1 MTRFINHIS
10 HTFKY
15 ILFVFVTGLFFF
27 TFIRALFIWSNLELF
42 TNVPTLIIFKSFL
55 VGLRFDTVILS
66 YILALPVLL
75 FIISAFLEEKNQK
88 RLLRIIHYLI
98 ISLFCIAFLIDFAN
112 ISFYQN
118 YHLPI
123 NKAALHWSNDLL
135 FSVKMII
142 QDASFVKNLL
152 LFVVTTSFFA
162 YVTRNFKNLLL
173 KSNRPIH
180 KKDLFL
186 LLFLIPI
193 LVVGMRG
200 RISFKSPIRWGTAY
214 FSSYEIANIA
224 ALNPVFSFF
233 KSSSD
238 NINVR
243 FFDSQK
249 ALIEVQKQ
257 ILPKNK
263 HSPND
268 ALLLSNYNVVIIIM
282 ESMGNNKTGLSEN
295 GQKLTPHLDSIAK
308 KALFFNK
315 CYSDGIHTF
324 NGLFSILTSFPA
336 LPMNK
341 PLEDLR
347 IQIPENLFVK
357 NLKKKN
363 YQTFFFTTHDTQFDN
378 MEGFM
383 RKNGIEHIIGED
395 NFNRKEVL
403 SATGVPDH
411 VLYDKCIS
419 IFDTLSTPFFALIL
433 SGSDHAPYAIPKD
446 IAFTPKTTN
455 KRNNIVAYA
464 DWAIGNFL
472 QQAKNKKWFSNTL
485 FVFVGD
491 HGAIVNQEAD
501 MYLSMHHIPLIF
513 YAPQKIIP
521 EINPQLCGQVD
532 ILPSIAHLLGINYN
546 NKPFSINI
554 FREERKA
561 LSFTYDDH
569 LIGISEKA
577 FYVSRPHNPN
587 LFLINPEEKYC
598 KLSADSAMA
607 KELRNFSFATME
619 LARTK
624 LFAVK

>member
-1 MTRFINHIS
+1 
-10 HTFKY
+10 
-15 ILFVFVTGLFFF
+15 
-27 TFIRALFIWSNLELF
+27 
-42 TNVPTLIIFKSFL
+42 
-55 VGLRFDTVILS
+55 
-66 YILALPVLL
+66 LL
-75 FIISAFLEEKNQK
+75 FIIAAFLEEKNQK

-112 ISFYQN
+112 IPFYQN

-142 QDASFVKNLL
+142 QDTSFVKNLL
-152 LFVVTTSFFA
+152 LFVVTTSIFVFTA
-162 YVTRNFKNLLL
+162 SFLKKYLL
-173 KSNRPIH
+173 KSNRPIQ
-180 KKDLFL
+180 KRDIFL
-186 LLFLIPI
+186 LFFLIPI
-193 LVVGMRG
+193 LVLGMRG
-200 RISFKSPIRWGTAY
+200 RISLKSPIRWGTAY
-214 FSSYEIANIA
+214 FSSYEIANIT

-243 FFDSQK
+243 FFDSEK
-249 ALIEVQKQ
+249 ALIEIQKQ

-263 HSPND
+263 FSPND
-268 ALLLSNYNVVIIIM
+268 TLLLRNYNVVIIIM
-282 ESMGNNKTGLSEN
+282 ESMGNNKTGLSAN
-295 GQKLTPHLDSIAK
+295 GQNLTPHLDSIAK
-308 KALFFNK
+308 KALLFNK

-357 NLKKKN
+357 ILKEKK

-395 NFNRKEVL
+395 NFNKKDVL

-411 VLYDKCIS
+411 VLYDKCIN
-419 IFDTLSTPFFALIL
+419 IFDTLNKPFFAIIL

-446 IAFTPKTTN
+446 IPFTPKTNN
-455 KRNNIVAYA
+455 KRKDIVAYA
-464 DWAIGNFL
+464 DWAIGNFFEK
-472 QQAKNKKWFSNTL
+472 AKQKKWFSNTL
-485 FVFVGD
+485 FVLVGD

-521 EINPQLCGQVD
+521 EVNHQLCGQID
-532 ILPSIAHLLGINYN
+532 IMPSIAHLLGINYN

-554 FREERKA
+554 FREERKV

-569 LIGISEKA
+569 LIGINDKA

-587 LFLINPEEKYC
+587 LFFINPEEKYC
-598 KLSADSAMA
+598 KPSADSTMA

-619 LARTK
+619 LAKTK
-624 LFAVK
+624 LFTFK